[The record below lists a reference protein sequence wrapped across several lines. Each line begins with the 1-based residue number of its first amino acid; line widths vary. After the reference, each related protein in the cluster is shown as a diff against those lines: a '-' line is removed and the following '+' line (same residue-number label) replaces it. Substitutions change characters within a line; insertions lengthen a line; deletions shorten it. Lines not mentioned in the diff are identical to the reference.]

1 MTIFDETYKLNN
13 GVEIP
18 KIGFG
23 TWMITDNDDAALA
36 VKTAIQVG
44 YRHIDTAE
52 AYENEVGVGHGVRD
66 SGVRREDIFVTT
78 KLVGEIKDY
87 DDAVAAIDQS
97 LADLGLNYIDMMIIH
112 SPKPWV
118 DFQKEDRFFAG
129 NLAAWRALEEAVD
142 AGKIRT
148 IGVSNFDEV
157 DLQNILD
164 NGRIKPAV
172 DQVLAHIGN
181 VPFGLFDYAKQHDIQ
196 IEAYSPFGHG
206 EMLKNPNL
214 QQIADKYGVSVPQL
228 GIRYLLQLDALPLPK
243 TLSEDHMRH
252 NATVD
257 FTISDDDMAL
267 LKQVTFNDYGEFSG
281 FPVFGGHVRL
291 RTEMSNMAEKVT
303 AGHDALGAFA
313 PKFAELN
320 DEVLFGQVW
329 SRETELSARDRSFA
343 TITAL
348 IATGAFEQLPFHM
361 QKAKENG
368 LTADEVAEIITHLA
382 FYVGWPKAWS
392 AFNIAKEVYEVA

>member
-257 FTISDDDMAL
+257 FTISADDMAL

-281 FPVFGGHVRL
+281 FPVFGGTL
-291 RTEMSNMAEKVT
+291 
-303 AGHDALGAFA
+303 D
-313 PKFAELN
+313 
-320 DEVLFGQVW
+320 
-329 SRETELSARDRSFA
+329 
-343 TITAL
+343 
-348 IATGAFEQLPFHM
+348 
-361 QKAKENG
+361 
-368 LTADEVAEIITHLA
+368 
-382 FYVGWPKAWS
+382 
-392 AFNIAKEVYEVA
+392 